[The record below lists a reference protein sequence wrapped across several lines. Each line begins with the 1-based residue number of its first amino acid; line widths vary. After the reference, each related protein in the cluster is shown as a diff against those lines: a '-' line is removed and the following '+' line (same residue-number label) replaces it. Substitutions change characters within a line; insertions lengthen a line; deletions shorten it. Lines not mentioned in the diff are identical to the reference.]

1 MAPVLINCVL
11 SRISNGTSR
20 EQLLTANKTTTI
32 TQALCSARFSLSYES
47 VGAIHQTSANKLNQ
61 IITVASDPALRNFP
75 TRCMSSVAASFL
87 ARAESRDILLG
98 INTLFF
104 FEESSVR
111 VECRCCL
118 VCAGVDDAAGSDFDK
133 VFIVDVARSKTEQQQ
148 NTLLSIPVVL

>member
-20 EQLLTANKTTTI
+20 EQLLTTNKTTTI

-47 VGAIHQTSANKLNQ
+47 VGAIHQTSANKLNH

-104 FEESSVR
+104 REESSVR
-111 VECRCCL
+111 LECRCRL
-118 VCAGVDDAAGSDFDK
+118 VCAGVDAAGSDFDK
-133 VFIVDVARSKTEQQQ
+133 VFIVDVARSKTDQQQ
-148 NTLLSIPVVL
+148 NTLF